1 MSALR
6 EMVGTLEYGTAV
18 KFRNLTM
25 VPVQSRANGEPPYL
39 LFREAVER
47 GLTQVT
53 EVGGGVVPEVAL
65 ENSADVPVLLVAG
78 EELIGAKQNR
88 MVNLTILAPDKSKI
102 VIPVSCVEA
111 GRWRPVSARFSPA
124 DHLVFS
130 RLRARSASH
139 VTESLRSEGRRA
151 TRQHVVWDSI
161 AEQCRVFGTES
172 GTGAVDAIFERHRDD
187 LGEFV
192 HAMQWR
198 EGQAGAAF
206 LIDDRPAG
214 IDVFDHPGTMR
225 KMLPKLVRSY
235 AVDALSEEAL
245 RKVRREPPEGAS
257 GGASGGA
264 PGEPAAAEPVDAVAR
279 IREWLSTM
287 DDSGVTVAPAVGMGQ
302 DFRLDCGEITA
313 AALWALDRFVHF
325 CAFPREVEEP
335 EPDWRWERFA
345 GRRERMGFLRR
356 RRGGESTGGGEDVG

>member
-39 LFREAVER
+39 LFREAVEH

-65 ENSADVPVLLVAG
+65 ENSADLPVLLVAG
-78 EELIGAKQNR
+78 EELVGAKQNR
-88 MVNLTILAPDKSKI
+88 MVNLTILAPAKSKI

-111 GRWRPVSARFSPA
+111 GRWRSVSSRFAPA

-130 RLRARSASH
+130 RLRAQSAAY
-139 VTESLRSEGRRA
+139 VTENLRREGRRH
-151 TRQHVVWDSI
+151 TRQHLVWDSI
-161 AEQCRVFGTES
+161 AERCRLFEAES
-172 GTGAVDAIFERHRDD
+172 GTGAVDAIFERRRDD

-192 HAMQWR
+192 RAMQWQ

-225 KMLPKLVRSY
+225 EMLQKLVRSY
-235 AVDALSEEAL
+235 AVDALGEEAL
-245 RKVRREPPEGAS
+245 RKSGEEPVEGVSEGAS
-257 GGASGGA
+257 
-264 PGEPAAAEPVDAVAR
+264 GEPAAAAPVDPVAR
-279 IREWLSTM
+279 IREWLSAM
-287 DDSGVTVAPAVGMGQ
+287 DDSGATVAPAVGMGQ
-302 DFRLDCGEITA
+302 DFRLDCGAITA

-325 CAFPREVEEP
+325 CAFPREADEP
-335 EPDWRWERFA
+335 EPYRAWGRFA
-345 GRRERMGFLRR
+345 SRRERMDFVRR
-356 RRGGESTGGGEDVG
+356 RRGGESMGGGESSQ